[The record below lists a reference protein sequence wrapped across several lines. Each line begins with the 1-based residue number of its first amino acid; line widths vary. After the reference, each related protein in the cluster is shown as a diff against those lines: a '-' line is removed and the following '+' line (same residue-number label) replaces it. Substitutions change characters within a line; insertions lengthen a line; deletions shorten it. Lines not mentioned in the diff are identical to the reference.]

1 MDEDRDVQLLIQDAQ
16 AAASEPMAFKDLKP
30 HERAMVSAIGLVG
43 EQNSMTDTEMV
54 TGIKSVLTYLLS
66 NLNHLNQRR
75 TSI

>member
-1 MDEDRDVQLLIQDAQ
+1 MAEDRDVQLLIQEAQ
-16 AAASEPMAFKDLKP
+16 DAASKPMTFKDLKP

-54 TGIKSVLTYLLS
+54 TGMKSVLTYLLS

-75 TSI
+75 ASI